1 MTSVACSLGPV
12 RPCHREAWVM
22 NVEKD
27 DDKLVLPGDA
37 GAVFEGL
44 APFSGHE
51 RQPDG
56 YWSELGDV
64 HRFLRPLGIDSRT
77 KTG

>member
-1 MTSVACSLGPV
+1 
-12 RPCHREAWVM
+12 
-22 NVEKD
+22 
-27 DDKLVLPGDA
+27 VLPGDA
-37 GAVFEGL
+37 GAVLDGL
-44 APFSGHE
+44 ARSSGRG

-64 HRFLRPLGIDSRT
+64 HRFLRPLGINSRT